1 MRQELSTLKV
11 WVISNIFQA
20 EIHAI
25 LTSSTS
31 IEPIAVYHYADSQAA
46 VKVQSSNEIHSKM
59 VWRCQKTTKREK
71 IQRLSLGPRDTME

>member
-1 MRQELSTLKV
+1 MRQELGTLKV

-31 IEPIAVYHYADSQAA
+31 IAVYHYADSQAA
-46 VKVQSSNEIHSKM
+46 VKVQSSNEIRSKM

-71 IQRLSLGPRDTME
+71 IQILSLGPRDTME